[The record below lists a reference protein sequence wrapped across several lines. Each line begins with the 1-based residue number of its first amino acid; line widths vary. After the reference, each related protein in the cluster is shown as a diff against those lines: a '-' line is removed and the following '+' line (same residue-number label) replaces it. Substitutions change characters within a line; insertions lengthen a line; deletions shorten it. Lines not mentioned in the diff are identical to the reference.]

1 MHKRLLFLVLLA
13 AGGAVHAQDALIPG
27 RQLTAGKADARL
39 AQMAREA
46 AREHKVLVVNAPS
59 YWQARIAKAIH
70 AADPAA
76 DIRFNDSFFEH
87 VLIRLS
93 DRTAAAAAPLP
104 PSHAP
109 APVVRAEPPRREA
122 RAAAPRPV
130 EHEHAAVAAVL
141 IPAPRPVTPAPQ
153 VAAHAPAPAAAP
165 ESAESALV
173 AAASVAAAAPKP
185 ATKVDGPAARA
196 PAPVLAS
203 VSTATPQTA
212 PATERDSAAVV
223 AGLKQE
229 MEHVLNA
236 GHASAGPLTE
246 GQLQPGDVVY
256 LNGDLRAVVRRDALG
271 QAMYWLSGP
280 ANFERAQYRPLGQG
294 RYEVIGSIDPMA
306 PLQLR
311 SGSDTAVFDSRL
323 PAAASPAR
331 VQLQRLYAD
340 GRSVDSHLGVA
351 DLRSGDVLY
360 TGADAALVVRQDSYG
375 RSRYWLVGR
384 VVLGQTGLQRIGPN
398 VYRVIGIVK

>member
-13 AGGAVHAQDALIPG
+13 ASGAVHAQDVLIPG
-27 RQLTAGKADARL
+27 RQLTAGKADAQL

-93 DRTAAAAAPLP
+93 DHTAAATVAAAPAP
-104 PSHAP
+104 PPHAP
-109 APVVRAEPPRREA
+109 APVVRAEPPRHEVRAPELRTRA
-122 RAAAPRPV
+122 RSAVQPAA
-130 EHEHAAVAAVL
+130 E
-141 IPAPRPVTPAPQ
+141 T
-153 VAAHAPAPAAAP
+153 PAAAVVDTHDT
-165 ESAESALV
+165 V
-173 AAASVAAAAPKP
+173 AASAPTP
-185 ATKVDGPAARA
+185 A
-196 PAPVLAS
+196 PAPVA
-203 VSTATPQTA
+203 ATPTPVVHALPASLPPPAAPVATA
-212 PATERDSAAVV
+212 SPAAASPAQDSAVV
-223 AGLKQE
+223 DAALRLE
-229 MEHVLNA
+229 MQQVLNA
-236 GHASAGPLTE
+236 GRPAFGDLHES
-246 GQLQPGDVVY
+246 QLDPGDVVY
-256 LNGDLRAVVRRDALG
+256 VNGGLRAVVRRDALG
-271 QAMYWLSGP
+271 QTMYWLTGSV
-280 ANFERAQYRPLGQG
+280 NLDRAQYRPLGQG

-311 SGSDTAVFDSRL
+311 SGSDAAVFDSRL
-323 PAAASPAR
+323 PAAASPVR

-340 GRSVDSHLGVA
+340 GRSVDAKLGVS

-360 TGADAALVVRQDSYG
+360 VGTDAALIVRQDSYG
-375 RSRYWLVGR
+375 RSRYWLAGR
-384 VVLGQTGLQRIGPN
+384 LALGQAGLQRIGPN

>member
-13 AGGAVHAQDALIPG
+13 AGGAVHAQDVLIPG
-27 RQLTAGKADARL
+27 RQLTAGKADAQL

-93 DRTAAAAAPLP
+93 DRTAAAVAAVPAQP
-104 PSHAP
+104 PHAE
-109 APVVRAEPPRREA
+109 VRGIRAEPPRREA
-122 RAAAPRPV
+122 RAPEMRVAIRPAARP
-130 EHEHAAVAAVL
+130 E
-141 IPAPRPVTPAPQ
+141 
-153 VAAHAPAPAAAP
+153 PAAAVGAARP
-165 ESAESALV
+165 AMPAAHDVVPAPV
-173 AAASVAAAAPKP
+173 AATPPPVARALPAPLPPP
-185 ATKVDGPAARA
+185 AA
-196 PAPVLAS
+196 PAPVATAS
-203 VSTATPQTA
+203 SAAASSAQ
-212 PATERDSAAVV
+212 DSAAVD
-223 AGLKQE
+223 ADLRQE
-229 MEHVLNA
+229 MQQVLNA
-236 GHASAGPLTE
+236 GRPAFGDLHES
-246 GQLQPGDVVY
+246 QLDPGDVVY
-256 LNGDLRAVVRRDALG
+256 VNGDLRAVVRRDALG
-271 QAMYWLSGP
+271 QTMYWLTGSV
-280 ANFERAQYRPLGQG
+280 NLERAQYRPLGQG

-311 SGSDTAVFDSRL
+311 SGSDAAVFDSRL
-323 PAAASPAR
+323 PAAASPVR

-340 GRSVDSHLGVA
+340 GRSVDAKLGVS

-360 TGADAALVVRQDSYG
+360 TGTDAALIVRQDSYG

-384 VVLGQTGLQRIGPN
+384 LALGQAGLQRIGPN

>member
-13 AGGAVHAQDALIPG
+13 ASGAVHAQDVLIPG
-27 RQLTAGKADARL
+27 RQLTAGKADAQL

-93 DRTAAAAAPLP
+93 DRTAAATIAVAVAPVP
-104 PSHAP
+104 PPHAP
-109 APVVRAEPPRREA
+109 APVVRAEPPSRE
-122 RAAAPRPV
+122 V
-130 EHEHAAVAAVL
+130 
-141 IPAPRPVTPAPQ
+141 
-153 VAAHAPAPAAAP
+153 
-165 ESAESALV
+165 
-173 AAASVAAAAPKP
+173 
-185 ATKVDGPAARA
+185 RA
-196 PAPVLAS
+196 PAPRTSARPAVQPAAETPAAAEVDTHDTVPAS
-203 VSTATPQTA
+203 APTPAPAPVAATPPPVAHALPVSLPPPAAPVATA
-212 PATERDSAAVV
+212 SPAAASPAQDSAAVD
-223 AGLKQE
+223 AALRLE
-229 MEHVLNA
+229 MQQVLNA
-236 GHASAGPLTE
+236 GRPAFGDLHES
-246 GQLQPGDVVY
+246 QLDPGDVVY
-256 LNGDLRAVVRRDALG
+256 VNGDLRAVVRRDALG
-271 QAMYWLSGP
+271 QTMYWLTGSV
-280 ANFERAQYRPLGQG
+280 NLDRAQYRPLGQG

-323 PAAASPAR
+323 PAAASPVRA
-331 VQLQRLYAD
+331 QLQRLYAD
-340 GRSVDSHLGVA
+340 GRSVDAKLSVS

-360 TGADAALVVRQDSYG
+360 TGTDAALIVRQDSYG

-384 VVLGQTGLQRIGPN
+384 LALGQAGLQRIGPN